1 MWLMIGF
8 KTAKCDMRVLRVPV
22 INKFRNEREE
32 ILHSIDTK
40 KKKRQQ
46 IKKTC
51 KTNEK
56 NKKIGKLEEENIY

>member
-32 ILHSIDTK
+32 ILHSRDTK
-40 KKKRQQ
+40 KKKRQKF
-46 IKKTC
+46 KKIC
-51 KTNEK
+51 KTNKK
-56 NKKIGKLEEENIY
+56 N